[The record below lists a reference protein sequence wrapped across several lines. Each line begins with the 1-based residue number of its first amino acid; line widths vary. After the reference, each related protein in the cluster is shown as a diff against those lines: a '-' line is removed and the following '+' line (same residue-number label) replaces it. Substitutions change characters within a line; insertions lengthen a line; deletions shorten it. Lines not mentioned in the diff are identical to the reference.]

1 MKMVALLRG
10 INVGGNRKVPMP
22 DLCAS
27 ATKAGLTDVQHYIN
41 SGNLVFEAGK
51 MKTDQ
56 VCALL
61 EKVIKV
67 RFGFEVDVIVR
78 TASQWKKY
86 SAGSPFPGAA
96 RVRPHLLMLGLA
108 KAPCGRDATAKL
120 TERALAGE
128 KIKVVGD
135 AIWVDFAESVG
146 KSKLTPVWFEKS
158 VGSPVTLRNWN
169 TVLKLDEMLRDT
181 DQT

>member
-22 DLCAS
+22 DLCTA
-27 ATKAGLTDVQHYIN
+27 ATKAGLTEVQSYIN
-41 SGNLVFEAGK
+41 SGNIVFGAGK
-51 MKTDQ
+51 MKADQ
-56 VCALL
+56 VCSLI
-61 EKVIKV
+61 EKLIKA

-96 RVRPHLLMLGLA
+96 RSRPNLLLLGLS
-108 KAPCGRDATAKL
+108 KLPCGSDTGTKL
-120 TERALAGE
+120 SERALFGE

-135 AIWVDFAESVG
+135 AIWVDFATSVG
-146 KSKLTPVWFEKS
+146 KSKLTPVWFDKTAGSS
-158 VGSPVTLRNWN
+158 VTMRNWN
-169 TVLKLDEMLRDT
+169 TVLKLDEMLRDIT
-181 DQT
+181 KT